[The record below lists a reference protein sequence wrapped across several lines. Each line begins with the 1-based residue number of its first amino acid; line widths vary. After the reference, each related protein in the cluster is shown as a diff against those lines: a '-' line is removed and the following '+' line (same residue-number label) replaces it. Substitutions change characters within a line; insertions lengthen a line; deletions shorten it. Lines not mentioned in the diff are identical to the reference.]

1 MSDQKETQEDDL
13 FNLLVNISV
22 SSETTLDRL
31 STHLRIFVK
40 KYFDN
45 QDFSKPSN
53 IFEIVSNSILKSE
66 TILYTIYALEEKATT
81 EEEKIE
87 LLYFK
92 DLVLKTMVILTNLDF
107 FVSELKENGLYKDA
121 YLLREKLKTEFR
133 IEASKYLPKNT
144 DIDSIKLPDKPT
156 IFKDSKPSEFNTK
169 EQYTSKKDKSD
180 EIKENLYDPYK
191 NINLLDD
198 TEDKMAPINSLKK
211 RLEEAK
217 QNREKKEFEPKL
229 DKHGRKITR
238 TASGWEI
245 PLELLEKGLYDF

>member
-1 MSDQKETQEDDL
+1 MGEEKNLNEDDL
-13 FNLLVNISV
+13 FNLLVNISE

-31 STHLRIFVK
+31 STHLRIFVR

-45 QDFSKPSN
+45 QDFKKPSN

-66 TILYTIYALEEKATT
+66 TILYTVYALEEKAKT

-107 FVSELKENGLYKDA
+107 FVTELKENGLYKDA

-133 IEASKYLPKNT
+133 EEAAKCLPRNVNVE
-144 DIDSIKLPDKPT
+144 SLKLPDKT
-156 IFKDSKPSEFNTK
+156 NIFKDVKPAEFNK
-169 EQYTSKKDKSD
+169 EKIKVIEKKEEEKRQL
-180 EIKENLYDPYK
+180 EEYDPYK
-191 NINLLDD
+191 NINLLDNE
-198 TEDKMAPINSLKK
+198 EDKLAPIQALKN

-217 QNREKKEFEPKL
+217 KNREQKEFEPKT
-229 DKHGRKITR
+229 DKHGRKIAR

-245 PLELLEKGLYDF
+245 PLDLLEKGLYDF